1 MVLHRRP
8 VVFFL
13 EWVFSPRGVFRRVVL
28 AMPKLSGMEAFKA
41 SVAPANVL
49 AKWEAF
55 DGDQVSWSFDVFILA
70 RIMGKNRWDNSK
82 ENFNRISTCGIF
94 MGEFITLEAG
104 FIMIDD
110 NQLEVEELDAS
121 TREAIIQQNLK
132 VVLVYLG
139 QNEVKLG

>member
-1 MVLHRRP
+1 
-8 VVFFL
+8 
-13 EWVFSPRGVFRRVVL
+13 
-28 AMPKLSGMEAFKA
+28 
-41 SVAPANVL
+41 
-49 AKWEAF
+49 
-55 DGDQVSWSFDVFILA
+55 
-70 RIMGKNRWDNSK
+70 
-82 ENFNRISTCGIF
+82 